1 MSFYTVPN
9 YIFNPI
15 ADRNICEGRIVL
27 PLDATGELKEQLNK
41 CGLTNIINAS
51 DETSYMDRDWWS
63 KLPEFDWAVAIT
75 QGVGKTA
82 DWVLEPSYELAKK
95 GLVIL
100 DRLTFLEPTRDRSN
114 FLTSKPLSNLI
125 ILNPR
130 PKFRADQ
137 TKSKDS
143 VTSAWFVFSKTHDC
157 KDGTNIEYEVSWQ
170 RPRSF
175 I

>member
-1 MSFYTVPN
+1 
-9 YIFNPI
+9 
-15 ADRNICEGRIVL
+15 
-27 PLDATGELKEQLNK
+27 
-41 CGLTNIINAS
+41 
-51 DETSYMDRDWWS
+51 
-63 KLPEFDWAVAIT
+63 
-75 QGVGKTA
+75 
-82 DWVLEPSYELAKK
+82 
-95 GLVIL
+95 
-100 DRLTFLEPTRDRSN
+100 LTFLEPTRDRSD

-143 VTSAWFVFSKTHDC
+143 VTSAWFVFSKTHDR

-175 I
+175 T